1 MPKKRQC
8 DVFPMCNNSITS
20 TLRQRPPRNQHDPT
34 KYCHHSGN
42 DDPLKSRHKPSYK
55 LHDDEP
61 VKAKGKRKL
70 ARHVIVIA
78 GASGSG
84 KSKLIQK
91 LSQPPHDAFT
101 LGVLE
106 RLDCNPKQRF
116 KRSTVE
122 RMQRLMDP
130 VNSKKRKARRLNSC
144 LLLHIDLTSI
154 NHNNNLKLLRHISK
168 QTKRL
173 DVITLYTSPDEWRQR
188 ILDRLHTSN
197 EPSLRAAL
205 IALSA
210 RASRRLSNF
219 MYHREYRK
227 WLRTFSDY
235 KTKRHCFINTFEQSF
250 LKTIP
255 PN

>member
-1 MPKKRQC
+1 MK
-8 DVFPMCNNSITS
+8 V
-20 TLRQRPPRNQHDPT
+20 
-34 KYCHHSGN
+34 
-42 DDPLKSRHKPSYK
+42 
-55 LHDDEP
+55 
-61 VKAKGKRKL
+61 KGKGKL

-84 KSKLIQK
+84 KTKLIQK
-91 LSQPPHDAFT
+91 LSQPPHDAFI

-106 RLDCNPKQRF
+106 QLDCNPKQRF

-122 RMQRLMDP
+122 RMKRLMDP
-130 VNSKKRKARRLNSC
+130 VNSKKRKTRRLNNC

-154 NHNNNLKLLRHISK
+154 NHDNNLKLLRHISK
-168 QTKRL
+168 RTKRL

-188 ILDRLHTSN
+188 IFDRLHTSN

-219 MYHREYRK
+219 LYHREYRK
-227 WLRTFSDY
+227 WLSTYSGYNTR
-235 KTKRHCFINTFEQSF
+235 RHCIINTFEQSF
-250 LKTIP
+250 LKSIP
-255 PN
+255 PD

>member
-1 MPKKRQC
+1 MHFLATPIKTNST
-8 DVFPMCNNSITS
+8 VFELS
-20 TLRQRPPRNQHDPT
+20 RRPARNQADPT

-197 EPSLRAAL
+197 EPSLRAAF

-235 KTKRHCFINTFEQSF
+235 KTRRHCFINTFEQSF

>member
-1 MPKKRQC
+1 MHFLATSIK
-8 DVFPMCNNSITS
+8 NNSITS

-84 KSKLIQK
+84 KSKLIQN

-122 RMQRLMDP
+122 RMQKLMDP

-227 WLRTFSDY
+227 WLSTFSDY

>member
-1 MPKKRQC
+1 M
-8 DVFPMCNNSITS
+8 
-20 TLRQRPPRNQHDPT
+20 
-34 KYCHHSGN
+34 
-42 DDPLKSRHKPSYK
+42 
-55 LHDDEP
+55 
-61 VKAKGKRKL
+61 KAKGKGKL

-84 KSKLIQK
+84 KTKLIQK
-91 LSQPPHDAFT
+91 LSQPPHDAFI

-106 RLDCNPKQRF
+106 QLDCNPKQRF

-130 VNSKKRKARRLNSC
+130 VNSKKRKARRLNNC
-144 LLLHIDLTSI
+144 LLVHIDLTSI
-154 NHNNNLKLLRHISK
+154 NHDNNLKLLRHISK

-188 ILDRLHTSN
+188 ILNRLHTNN

-219 MYHREYRK
+219 MYHREYSK
-227 WLRTFSDY
+227 WLSTFSDY
-235 KTKRHCFINTFEQSF
+235 KTRRQCIINTFEQSF
-250 LKTIP
+250 LKSIP
-255 PN
+255 PE